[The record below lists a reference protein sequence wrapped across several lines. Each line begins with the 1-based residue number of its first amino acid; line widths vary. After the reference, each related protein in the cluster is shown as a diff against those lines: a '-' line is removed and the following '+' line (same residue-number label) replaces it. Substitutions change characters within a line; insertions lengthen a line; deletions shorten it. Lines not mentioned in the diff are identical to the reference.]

1 MSLSDV
7 LRTPES
13 RFVDLPDFPF
23 APHYIDIDGLRMHY
37 VDEGPA
43 SGATV
48 LLLHGEPTWS
58 FLYRH
63 MIPPLVDSGFRVVA
77 PDLIGF
83 GRSDKP
89 SSRVAHTYNR
99 HVNWVTTAVQVLEL
113 SGITLFCQDWGSLIG
128 LRVAAE
134 NSDRFDRVVLSNGAL
149 PDGTGKIPMA
159 LHLWRLF
166 ARHSPVLPIG
176 RIVSAGTVRGLSR
189 EERRGYDAPFP
200 DGTFKAG
207 PRALPQLIPLCEGD
221 PAVPENRRA
230 WEVFR
235 EWRKPF
241 LTAFS
246 DRDPITGP
254 FASVFRERT
263 PGCQNRDHPT
273 VQGAGHFVQE
283 DKGPELANIITR
295 FVRAS

>member
-1 MSLSDV
+1 MSQSHV

-13 RFVDLPDFPF
+13 RFADLPDFPF
-23 APHYIDIDGLRMHY
+23 PPRYVEVDGLRMHY
-37 VDEGPA
+37 VDEG
-43 SGATV
+43 SHGGGTV

-63 MIPPLVDSGFRVVA
+63 MIPPLVAAGFRVVA

-89 SSRVAHTYNR
+89 SSRAAHTYNG
-99 HVNWVTTAVQVLEL
+99 HVSWVTTAVRALGL

-128 LRVAAE
+128 LRVVAE
-134 NSDRFDRVVLSNGAL
+134 NPELFDRVVLSNGAL
-149 PDGTGKIPMA
+149 PDGTGRIPRV
-159 LHLWRLF
+159 LRLWRLF
-166 ARHSPVLPIG
+166 ARRSPVLPIG
-176 RIVSAGTVRGLSR
+176 HIVAVGTVRRLSR

-200 DGTFKAG
+200 DRTFKAG
-207 PRALPQLIPLCEGD
+207 PRALPQLIPLRESD
-221 PAVPENRRA
+221 PGVAENRRA

-235 EWRKPF
+235 AWRKPF

-246 DRDPITGP
+246 DGDPITRP
-254 FASVFRERT
+254 FANVFRERT
-263 PGCQNRDHPT
+263 PGCQGFDHPT
-273 VQGAGHFVQE
+273 VHGAGHFVQE
-283 DKGPELANIITR
+283 DKGPELADIVTR